1 MRIKTK
7 ECYYCFT
14 RMTLLLVLLF
24 VNQVAIRSQEQVSAY
39 APKDGEVYV
48 VANGTGS
55 SKENATY
62 AALRSAIEQTFGT
75 FVSSN
80 TEILDDEVV
89 RDEII
94 SVSSGNVRHYE
105 YISER
110 TGADGTFYV
119 TLRAIVSYAKLAAFV
134 KSKGG
139 AAELSLSNLA
149 ANFKIE
155 QFYAENE
162 KKVLENLAMQ
172 IEEFCLENSIY
183 NYKIIVGEP
192 KSISRQGDIKIS
204 YKVTPIING
213 NAAVVYDLFWNT
225 IKGLAVQKP
234 VDNLGLL
241 QYGTT
246 IMQGTK
252 EFDRPDYY
260 NVRARTLFKNI
271 FRLYI
276 KYDEFKHT
284 KWKINQSCDCHFL
297 VLDNLSLSKKDSL
310 VLLTEN
316 PDHFIWKLV
325 RGDRNAAIQEIQHT
339 TNLKE
344 LEEIEDFLQNFL
356 YPREGEMRKHRRLET
371 IENDGEYSCDNIN
384 SFIPRIPR
392 KKKKNTGMEDPEV
405 IIEPALAIPTKYVQ
419 GNRMMYPFGS
429 YSNGHYVGEGPTT
442 LPFVL
447 HYRVDHDIPLLEFRQ
462 RYLGGYN
469 ERYAYDGEI
478 IYSLEELSKVTGL
491 EVKPGNIYYFLSW
504 DSVREIARDS
514 LYECSK
520 RIYILRNAK

>member
-1 MRIKTK
+1 MMKMRIKTK

-24 VNQVAIRSQEQVSAY
+24 VNQVAIRGQEQVSAY

-172 IEEFCLENSIY
+172 ISHFCLENSIY
-183 NYKIIVGEP
+183 DYKIIVGEP
-192 KSISRQGDIKIS
+192 QSISQEGDIKIS

-246 IMQGTK
+246 IMQGIK
-252 EFDRPDYY
+252 GFDKPDPYKS
-260 NVRARTLFKNI
+260 NTLYKNI

-276 KYDEFKHT
+276 KNDEIEDKRWLT
-284 KWKINQSCDCHFL
+284 SILYSCNCHF
-297 VLDNLSLSKKDSL
+297 VVEDNLSKIDSL
-310 VLLTEN
+310 VTEYLPEN
-316 PDHFIWKLV
+316 KDHFIWKLLE
-325 RGDRNAAIQEIQHT
+325 GDRNAAMQEIEHT
-339 TNLKE
+339 TNLQE
-344 LEEIEDFLQNFL
+344 LEEIGDLLEDILNL
-356 YPREGEMRKHRRLET
+356 NKYLEEEIKMRKHVWLET
-371 IENDGEYSCDNIN
+371 IINDGVYSFNNNNIN
-384 SFIPRIPR
+384 SFIPR

-405 IIEPALAIPTKYVQ
+405 IIEPAHVTATECVQ
-419 GNRMMYPFGS
+419 GYRRIKGS
-429 YSNGHYVGEGPTT
+429 AIA
-442 LPFVL
+442 LPLIL

-462 RYLGGYN
+462 RYLGGNN

-478 IYSLEELSKVTGL
+478 RYSLEELSKVTGL
-491 EVKPGNIYYFLSW
+491 EVKPYNIYHLYSILQSF
-504 DSVREIARDS
+504 DSYLNLNGCHIACGQRF
-514 LYECSK
+514 
-520 RIYILRNAK
+520 RILKNAK